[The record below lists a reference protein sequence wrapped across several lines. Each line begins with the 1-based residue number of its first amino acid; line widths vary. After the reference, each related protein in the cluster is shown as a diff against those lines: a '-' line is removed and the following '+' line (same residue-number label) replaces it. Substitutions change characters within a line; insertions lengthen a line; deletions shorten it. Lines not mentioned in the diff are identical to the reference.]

1 MKDNTAL
8 LVHTHLYY
16 VVRTDPEG
24 NYTYVNNFFKDRFGF
39 LAKGGEF
46 IGTSSLNSII
56 PEDHQI
62 CINVSV
68 NCLQTP
74 NVAYPVILRKPRGK
88 DDFFWTQ
95 WEFMATYI
103 DEQEEE
109 LEIICV
115 GYDIT
120 EAEALRR
127 RASANTRELELL
139 LDHISDGF
147 LQVDS
152 EWKVVRG
159 NQTFEEAF
167 LQHNNELRIG
177 KSIWS
182 FFSASE
188 HYPHSKAI
196 RKAMIDQREVR
207 FEEYFKDKKRWYAF
221 QIYPTGGGIAIFI
234 QDISVRKAQ
243 VKEILEQNRRL
254 KDIAHL
260 QSHVVR
266 APLANMLGLLELL
279 KEQELTGDAKKYVLL
294 MVQAGQKL
302 DDVIHEIVYNT
313 TQLELEDEEI
323 ADRETTH

>member
-1 MKDNTAL
+1 MAKSASIL
-8 LVHTHLYY
+8 QQTHLYY
-16 VVRTDPEG
+16 VIRTDHEG
-24 NYTYVNNFFKDRFGF
+24 NYTYVNNFFKERFSF
-39 LAKGGEF
+39 LAKNGEF
-46 IGTSSLNSII
+46 IGTSSLDSIA

-62 CINVSV
+62 CINVSL

-103 DEQEEE
+103 DEQEEK

-120 EAEALRR
+120 ESEALRR
-127 RASANTRELELL
+127 RASASTRELELL

-147 LQVDS
+147 LQVDGD
-152 EWKVVRG
+152 WKVIRG
-159 NQTFEEAF
+159 NQTFEEVF
-167 LQHNNELRIG
+167 LQRNDELRIG

-182 FFSASE
+182 FFSDSE
-188 HYPHSKAI
+188 HYPHSKAV
-196 RKAMIDQREVR
+196 RKAMIEQQEVR
-207 FEEYFKDKKRWYAF
+207 FEEYFKDRKRWYAF
-221 QIYPTGGGIAIFI
+221 QIYPTGGGIAIFV

-243 VKEILEQNRRL
+243 MKEILEQNQRL
-254 KDIAHL
+254 KEIAYL

-279 KEQELTGDAKKYVLL
+279 KEQGLTGDAKKYVLL

-302 DDVIHEIVYNT
+302 DNVIHEIVYNA